1 MPKYS
6 VRIERISYASQS
18 ITVTAKNIEAAKAKA
33 MDEAGDLLYDEYA
46 ADYEVDHAE
55 EVKCPK

>member
-6 VRIERISYASQS
+6 VNICRVSYASQE

-33 MDEAGDLLYDEYA
+33 MDEAGNLLFDEYA
-46 ADYEVDHAE
+46 ADYEIDLVR